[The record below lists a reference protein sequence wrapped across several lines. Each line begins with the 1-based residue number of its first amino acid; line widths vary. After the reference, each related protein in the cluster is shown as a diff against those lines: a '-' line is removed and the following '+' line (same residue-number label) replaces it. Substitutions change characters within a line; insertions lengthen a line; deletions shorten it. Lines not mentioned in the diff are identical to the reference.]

1 MRKQVKAKTVRKKAT
16 LPYLDPIPVI
26 VFPRKQAQYYNA
38 ESEELHGVSATDG
51 LIPIE
56 KENSRIDCLIS
67 KRRIVGS
74 RD

>member
-1 MRKQVKAKTVRKKAT
+1 VKAKTVRKKAT
-16 LPYLDPIPVI
+16 LPCLVPIPVI

-56 KENSRIDCLIS
+56 KRKFSNRLSDLEAPYRY
-67 KRRIVGS
+67 
-74 RD
+74 